1 MKDKAQSIWRNAMKS
16 TVPLTVIHVFLPL
29 IFLWE
34 IAHGDAY
41 PFSKEDMDT
50 LLVIQTVHLP
60 SGKPVYKGPAIR
72 VFAEQRNIE
81 DVDLALGIVAFAK
94 KAESIGETNLAGR
107 ALGHLM
113 HLNETNSLPYLQEF
127 VMAADHAGNR
137 SSAIFAWLSK
147 DYKTCLET
155 VFSLI
160 TGNRMPDEERRSLFL
175 GLWHHCHSLSSDDDI
190 QLSAILRFLE
200 DWKMLEKNDGCRS
213 FIDSIFVDNIAG
225 WKYSEKRLRLLQY
238 WSKNQSETDLE
249 VDWSRPIA
257 EIVKAQKSGNT
268 DWPLYK
274 QRTSKPGLVKWN
286 IDGEED

>member
-1 MKDKAQSIWRNAMKS
+1 MKS
-16 TVPLTVIHVFLPL
+16 TVPLSVFHFFLQL
-29 IFLWE
+29 IILGE
-34 IAHGDAY
+34 LAHGDAY

-50 LLVIQTVHLP
+50 LSVIQRVHLP

-72 VFAEQRNIE
+72 VFAKQRNIE
-81 DVDLALGIVAFAK
+81 DVDLALGIVEFAK
-94 KAESIGETNLAGR
+94 KAESVGETNLAGR

-155 VFSLI
+155 VCSLI
-160 TGNRMPDEERRSLFL
+160 TENRMSDEERRSIFL
-175 GLWHHCHSLSSDDDI
+175 GLWHHCHSLSSDGDI
-190 QLSAILRFLE
+190 QLSAILLFLE

-225 WKYSEKRLRLLQY
+225 WKYSKKRLRLLQY

-257 EIVKAQKSGNT
+257 EIINAQKSGNT
-268 DWPLYK
+268 GWPLYK
-274 QRTSKPGLVKWN
+274 QRISKPGLVKWN
-286 IDGEED
+286 AAEDEP